1 MPETHACGPD
11 SDDAFFTALA
21 EVFDRFPDKLRQYA
35 VSCVDHETDIMKI
48 DFDKQTAIARIEDGK
63 VVERFA
69 DRGGEELAAGLICC
83 KWWRS
88 SDNTWECL
96 KRWDHAVTGVP
107 VDEKVLKPPG

>member
-1 MPETHACGPD
+1 MPEAHACGPD
-11 SDDAFFTALA
+11 SDAAFFNALA
-21 EVFDRFPDKLRQYA
+21 EVFDTFPDKRGQYA

-48 DFDKQTAIARIEDGK
+48 DFRKQTAIARIENGQ
-63 VVERFA
+63 VIERFA

-96 KRWDHAVTGVP
+96 KRWDHAVTDTTP
-107 VDEKVLKPPG
+107 REVLAPPG